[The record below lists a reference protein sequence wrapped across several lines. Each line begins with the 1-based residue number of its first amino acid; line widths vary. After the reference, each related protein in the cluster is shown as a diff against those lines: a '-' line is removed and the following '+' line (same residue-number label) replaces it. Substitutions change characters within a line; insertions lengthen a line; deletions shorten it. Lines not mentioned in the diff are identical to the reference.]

1 MPWAQ
6 FDDHFH
12 DSEGALAAG
21 VEACGLHLQASCWS
35 AAHLTDGRVSAAIV
49 ARLIASCRDGN
60 GDELVSRLI
69 AADLWQ
75 RDETGYVLID
85 FLTTNGNR
93 TRATVEAD
101 RARKA
106 KAGSKGGRVKAA
118 RDRKARATEPEPP
131 PSRDDDFGGL

>member
-21 VEACGLHLQASCWS
+21 VEACGLHLWASCWS
-35 AAHLTDGRVSAAIV
+35 AAHLTDGRVPAAIVQRFLASCNDGDGAELV
-49 ARLIASCRDGN
+49 ARLIGA
-60 GDELVSRLI
+60 RLWERTEDDY
-69 AADLWQ
+69 ALA
-75 RDETGYVLID
+75 D

-93 TRATVEAD
+93 TRATVDAD

-106 KAGSKGGRVKAA
+106 KAGRKGGRTKAQ
-118 RDRKARATEPEPP
+118 RDRQARADASEPRPD
-131 PSRDDDFGGL
+131 RDDLAGF